1 MRKSMIWPP
10 ENFISYFNK
19 SFKKTFS
26 FSPQWYGVC
35 PQQRHEQQIWT
46 NSNPE
51 QEYISID
58 KVVIFFFVYSGITL
72 STLGNA
78 TMKKFSLFSF
88 DPTAVKNIY
97 YSGSNY

>member
-1 MRKSMIWPP
+1 MIWP
-10 ENFISYFNK
+10 NLRISSLILTNP
-19 SFKKTFS
+19 FKKTFS

-88 DPTAVKNIY
+88 DPTDSEKYLLFRVELLV
-97 YSGSNY
+97 